1 MYEKRVKNFLGFDDR
16 NLVRMV
22 FCMTVTKHSSEQTI
36 SDFLGVKF
44 VPLRNVFWAKPR
56 IQKVSGMK
64 NDNNKLNLRNP

>member
-44 VPLRNVFWAKPR
+44 VPLRNVFWAKPNQTK
-56 IQKVSGMK
+56 ICA
-64 NDNNKLNLRNP
+64 LCRNWG